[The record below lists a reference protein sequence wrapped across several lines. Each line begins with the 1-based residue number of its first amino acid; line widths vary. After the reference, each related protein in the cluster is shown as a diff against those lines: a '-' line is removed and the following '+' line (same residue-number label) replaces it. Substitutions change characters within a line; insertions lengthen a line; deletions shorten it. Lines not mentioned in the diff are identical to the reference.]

1 MEHANNASNIQAN
14 KVTQKVTKNSCERYF
29 KVELY
34 PSLPNAL
41 QKMLLYIANIQLK
54 GIIMKKKMMV
64 KCMNDIFTCIYKN
77 LEPEVKLLH
86 RTTWKN
92 IHTNENKQS
101 LPYMNNMIVMYD

>member
-64 KCMNDIFTCIYKN
+64 YIFTKKRIMHERYIY
-77 LEPEVKLLH
+77 LH
-86 RTTWKN
+86 LQKFGAGSKTP
-92 IHTNENKQS
+92 S
-101 LPYMNNMIVMYD
+101 